1 MIIET
6 NVPMPKNESRGRP
19 PIYPFRDMDVGDSV
33 LVSGQTVGGSA
44 YLSAMQ
50 HGRLNGKKFSGRTE
64 EGGVRIWRVL

>member
-1 MIIET
+1 MIIEK
-6 NVPMPKNESRGRP
+6 NVPMPKTEGRGRP

-33 LVSGQTVGGSA
+33 FIPEQGVGGSA

-64 EGGVRIWRVL
+64 DGGVRIWRVL